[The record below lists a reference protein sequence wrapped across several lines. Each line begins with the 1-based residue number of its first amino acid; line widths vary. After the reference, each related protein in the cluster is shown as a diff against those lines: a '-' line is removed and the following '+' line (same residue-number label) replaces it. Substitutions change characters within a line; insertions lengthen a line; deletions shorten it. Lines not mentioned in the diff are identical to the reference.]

1 MANYGDVALN
11 LPKDWDRA
19 KLYNKE
25 FAIQTVGHREG
36 VADAYLTKEK
46 DAEHQFYWIDPRD
59 YRAIAS
65 LTVNGYTFVNKDEW
79 TINTDLWQ
87 WNADG
92 RASFGVEVLMARPKA
107 KFIEAE
113 DQRAAFRASKEKK
126 DRDEEARAVA
136 KAGLKVTDER
146 GDRIS
151 RTAAR

>member
-1 MANYGDVALN
+1 VANYGDAALR

-25 FAIQTVGHREG
+25 FSIQTVGHKDG

-46 DAEHQFYWIDPRD
+46 DAEHQFYWVDPRD

-65 LTVNGYTFVNKDEW
+65 LKVNGYDFVTKETW
-79 TINTDLWQ
+79 TINEDLWQ

-113 DQRAAFRASKEKK
+113 DRRAAERDSKSKK
-126 DRDEEARAVA
+126 ERDEEARAIER
-136 KAGLKVTDER
+136 AGVKVMDER
-146 GDRIS
+146 GQRVARS
-151 RTAAR
+151 AAR